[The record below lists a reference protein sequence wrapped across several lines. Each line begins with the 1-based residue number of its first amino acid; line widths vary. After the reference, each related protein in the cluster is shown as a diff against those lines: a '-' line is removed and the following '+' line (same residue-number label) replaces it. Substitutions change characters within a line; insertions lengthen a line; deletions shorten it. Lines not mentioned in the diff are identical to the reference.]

1 MRDSNNILYNIE
13 VMDLSKLSTPEL
25 FTKCEE
31 VGIKKKKV
39 QKKKIKLIIEEDE
52 QEIINEIKLDSSNP
66 EKSIYMDIYD
76 YLNKSK
82 QNQTLSE
89 EEFIKILPTLIDSLL
104 KYGFQQIIYDYNQQY
119 LSDSISD
126 WKKLKSYKI
135 ETNNINAQSTIGLS
149 IIKKYMTHIY
159 DVKNYKGKSI
169 SLLWTKENI
178 EKALKVNRQSHS
190 TPYVSE
196 IIRQIGFIAG
206 TSKVTIYRPLL
217 TKRIVEYFGA
227 KEVLDVCVGWGGR
240 MLGSACIDG
249 VNYTGIEPCD
259 KTYKSLQ
266 EIKHN
271 LGLDQVTLY
280 KDVAENVLPT
290 LERKYDLAITSP
302 PYYNLEIYS
311 DEETQS
317 HQYGNYKNWH
327 DLFLQPV
334 VWGVLNKL
342 KDGGKSC
349 WSVKNFKTDKQYNLY
364 DDIVKLHKEQ
374 GWEQIDLEFF
384 VGNSVRPGSKDKDGG
399 SKKSKEITY
408 IFIKTN

>member
-1 MRDSNNILYNIE
+1 
-13 VMDLSKLSTPEL
+13 MDLHASNSEL
-25 FTKCEE
+25 
-31 VGIKKKKV
+31 GIKSCKSKNKKV
-39 QKKKIKLIIEEDE
+39 KVKNIKLILEDDP
-52 QEIINEIKLDSSNP
+52 EITNEDIKVSSSNN
-66 EKSIYMDIYD
+66 ENNIYTDIYN
-76 YLNKSK
+76 YLNKPK
-82 QNQTLSE
+82 RNETLSDE
-89 EEFIKILPTLIDSLL
+89 DFIIILPSLIDNLL
-104 KYGFQQIIYDYNQQY
+104 QYGFQQIINDYNHQY
-119 LSDSISD
+119 LSDIASD
-126 WKKLKSYKI
+126 WEKLKSYKI
-135 ETNNINAQSTIGLS
+135 ETNHINSQSTIGLS

-217 TKRIVEYFGA
+217 TKRIVDYFGA

-240 MLGSACIDG
+240 MLGSVCIDG
-249 VNYTGIEPCD
+249 VNYTGIEPCS
-259 KTYKSLQ
+259 KTYNSLQ
-266 EIKHN
+266 EIKYN
-271 LGLDQVTLY
+271 LGLDRVTLY
-280 KDVAENVLPT
+280 KDVAENVLPA

-311 DEETQS
+311 DEDSQS
-317 HQYGNYKNWH
+317 HQYGSYKKWY

-334 VWGVLNKL
+334 VYGVLSKL

-384 VGNSVRPGSKDKDGG
+384 VGNSVRPGSKDKDGK

-408 IFIKTN
+408 VFMKTT

>member
-1 MRDSNNILYNIE
+1 
-13 VMDLSKLSTPEL
+13 MDLTTSNPEL
-25 FTKCEE
+25 GTKS
-31 VGIKKKKV
+31 KTKKV
-39 QKKKIKLIIEEDE
+39 NRKKIKLIIKEEDT
-52 QEIINEIKLDSSNP
+52 EITNETIENNK
-66 EKSIYMDIYD
+66 YTDIYN
-76 YLNKSK
+76 YLNKPK
-82 QNQTLSE
+82 HNETLSE
-89 EEFIKILPTLIDSLL
+89 EDFKLILPSLVDNL
-104 KYGFQQIIYDYNQQY
+104 LHYGFNKIVNDYNHQY
-119 LSDSISD
+119 LSDIKSD
-126 WKKLKSYKI
+126 WLKLKSYTI

-217 TKRIVEYFGA
+217 TKRIVDYFGA

-240 MLGSACIDG
+240 MLGSVCIDG
-249 VNYTGIEPCD
+249 VNYTGIEPCS
-259 KTYKSLQ
+259 KTYNSLQ
-266 EIKHN
+266 KIKDN
-271 LGLDQVTLY
+271 LGLDGVTLY

-311 DEETQS
+311 DEDTQS
-317 HQYGNYKNWH
+317 HQYGSYKKWY

-334 VWGVLNKL
+334 VYGVLSKL

-349 WSVKNFKTDKQYNLY
+349 WSVKNFKTDNQYNLY

-384 VGNSVRPGSKDKDGG
+384 VGNSVRPGSKDKDGK

-408 IFIKTN
+408 VFIKTP